1 MDTKQFYEKNYKYLQ
16 KAAQK
21 VVERARAAGDIIIVP
36 PDVDSLTDEEDIN
49 DNINDEVALPNDVP
63 GE

>member
-1 MDTKQFYEKNYKYLQ
+1 MDVKQFYGKNYKNLQ

-21 VVERARAAGDIIIVP
+21 VVERAKVAGVIIIVP
-36 PDVDSLTDEEDIN
+36 PDVDSLTDEEDTI
-49 DNINDEVALPNDVP
+49 DEVALPNDVP

>member
-1 MDTKQFYEKNYKYLQ
+1 MAAKQFYGKNYKNLQ
-16 KAAQK
+16 KATSK

-36 PDVDSLTDEEDIN
+36 PAVDSLTDEEDI
-49 DNINDEVALPNDVP
+49 IDEVAVPNDVL

>member
-1 MDTKQFYEKNYKYLQ
+1 MDAKQFNGKNYKNLQ

-36 PDVDSLTDEEDIN
+36 PNVDSLTDEKDMN
-49 DNINDEVALPNDVP
+49 DEIIDEVALPNDVP
-63 GE
+63 CE

>member
-1 MDTKQFYEKNYKYLQ
+1 MDAKQFYGKNYKNLQ

-21 VVERARAAGDIIIVP
+21 VVERIRAAGDIIIVP

-49 DNINDEVALPNDVP
+49 DDIID
-63 GE
+63 